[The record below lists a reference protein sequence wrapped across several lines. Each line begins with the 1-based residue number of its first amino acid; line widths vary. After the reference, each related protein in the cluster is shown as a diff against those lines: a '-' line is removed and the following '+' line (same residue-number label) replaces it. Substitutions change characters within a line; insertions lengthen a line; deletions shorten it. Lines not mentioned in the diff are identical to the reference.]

1 MFTPCQERRFRGLF
15 LAPAVSL
22 VLEVPPF
29 FRGAVVQFLRVTI
42 TSNIQGVLDRAIRR
56 SRDVHTALERTLS
69 VAGWDKL
76 MREEAKRTL
85 WALAK
90 QSEWGFVDTFVAT
103 VLTGPFMTGFFAR
116 MTNPVPRVLEVQD
129 FADARYLQTRALQ
142 SGTGPMLWSEFVNQF
157 DQMMTDW
164 VANEKDK
171 DKRDYEKSDEE
182 IGGWIGYLML
192 TPDAKLSAKR
202 SGRVNPVTGKE
213 DMSELEA
220 KKSLMPHIVDYIQR
234 RQTDNRLSNDKI
246 NAWLLAVLAAWSA
259 LVRREFPVRLREHL
273 KLVRTEL

>member
-1 MFTPCQERRFRGLF
+1 MQ
-15 LAPAVSL
+15 A
-22 VLEVPPF
+22 
-29 FRGAVVQFLRVTI
+29 
-42 TSNIQGVLDRAIRR
+42 
-56 SRDVHTALERTLS
+56 
-69 VAGWDKL
+69 
-76 MREEAKRTL
+76 EAKRTL

-103 VLTGPFMTGFFAR
+103 IMTGPFMAGFFSR

-129 FADARYLQTRALQ
+129 FADAWYLQTRSLQ
-142 SGTGPMLWSEFVNQF
+142 NGSGPMLWSEFVNQF

-171 DKRDYEKSDEE
+171 DQRDYDKSDEE
-182 IGGWIGYLML
+182 IGNWIGYLML

-220 KKSLMPHIVDYIQR
+220 KKSLMPHIVDYIKR
-234 RQTDNRLSNDKI
+234 RQTDNRLPNDKI
-246 NAWLLAVLAAWSA
+246 NEWMLAVLAAWSV
-259 LVRREFPVRLREHL
+259 LVRRTWQGRFAEHL
-273 KLVRTEL
+273 RIARTEL

>member
-1 MFTPCQERRFRGLF
+1 
-15 LAPAVSL
+15 
-22 VLEVPPF
+22 
-29 FRGAVVQFLRVTI
+29 
-42 TSNIQGVLDRAIRR
+42 
-56 SRDVHTALERTLS
+56 
-69 VAGWDKL
+69 

-90 QSEWGFVDTFVAT
+90 PNVGIALSEWGFVDTFVAT

-142 SGTGPMLWSEFVNQF
+142 NGTGPMLWSEFVNQF

-171 DKRDYEKSDEE
+171 DRRDYEKSDEE
-182 IGGWIGYLML
+182 IGSWIGYLML

-220 KKSLMPHIVDYIQR
+220 KKSLMPHIVDYLQR
-234 RQTDNRLSNDKI
+234 RQTDNRGRPGPQRVGEQTACGEPLELGRETK
-246 NAWLLAVLAAWSA
+246 LLRPGDRSRSHATANNFPAV
-259 LVRREFPVRLREHL
+259 
-273 KLVRTEL
+273 